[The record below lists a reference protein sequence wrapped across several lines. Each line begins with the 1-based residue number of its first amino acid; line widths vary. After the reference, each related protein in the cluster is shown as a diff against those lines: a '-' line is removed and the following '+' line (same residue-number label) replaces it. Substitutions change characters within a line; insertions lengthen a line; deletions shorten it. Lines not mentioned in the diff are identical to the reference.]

1 MSSAPFPIY
10 QLMENWAA
18 HAYGTPEVRAHHH
31 ALYYALLNLV
41 KTKGGLTRF
50 SLAYGHGMECSGIG
64 SKATYL
70 AALREL
76 QGWGF
81 LTYTPGENRFILP
94 IIEVTIQPSTGP
106 LLALYRTSIATST
119 DTSTGRNKEV
129 VRLKVEYDEKAA
141 AVKKL
146 EEENEK
152 LKAELLKAQTPAT
165 TQTAVLPAK
174 AAALATTDGADEQHW
189 SVGPLTKS
197 HAWKAICE
205 RQGFAGI
212 DFEHYRKQALVA
224 AEDGNV
230 SRTIAQWNSWVRN
243 FLNNQLKNGPLLKP
257 TDGEAARTG
266 VHAPQFE
273 GGYQHQVRAEV
284 QAERHRERQ
293 QNINLRI
300 AANLAKHAAEGQQ
313 HQANPIGGAG
323 RPPGA

>member
-146 EEENEK
+146 EEENEL
-152 LKAELLKAQTPAT
+152 LKSLLLKAQTPPAP
-165 TQTAVLPAK
+165 QAVRPAPEK
-174 AAALATTDGADEQHW
+174 AAAIATTDVADEQRW
-189 SVGPLTKS
+189 DVGPLTRPDSFKI
-197 HAWKAICE
+197 ICDRLGYE
-205 RQGFAGI
+205 GI
-212 DFEHYRKQALVA
+212 AYEKYRKQALVA
-224 AEDGNV
+224 AEDANV
-230 SRTIAQWNSWVRN
+230 SRTITQWTSWIRN
-243 FLNNQLKNGPLLKP
+243 YLANQLKNGPLAKQSADMP
-257 TDGEAARTG
+257 TEPTPKHLLPLPGEEKKGQIIAIQGVPHDESMNRMKVAA
-266 VHAPQFE
+266 
-273 GGYQHQVRAEV
+273 YQKNYPTATIVAIR
-284 QAERHRERQ
+284 
-293 QNINLRI
+293 
-300 AANLAKHAAEGQQ
+300 
-313 HQANPIGGAG
+313 
-323 RPPGA
+323 

>member
-10 QLMENWAA
+10 QLMECWAA

-129 VRLKVEYDEKAA
+129 IRLKVEYDEKAA
-141 AVKKL
+141 AVEKL
-146 EEENEK
+146 KEENEL
-152 LKAELLKAQTPAT
+152 LKSLLLKAQTPPAP
-165 TQTAVLPAK
+165 QAVAAPAK
-174 AAALATTDGADEQHW
+174 AAALATTDGADEQRW
-189 SVGPLTKS
+189 DVGPLTKPVPF
-197 HAWKAICE
+197 KIICDRLGYE
-205 RQGFAGI
+205 GI
-212 DFEHYRKQALVA
+212 AYEKYRKQALVSA
-224 AEDGNV
+224 QDANI
-230 SRTIAQWNSWVRN
+230 SRTITQWTSWIRN
-243 FLNNQLKNGPLLKP
+243 YLENQLRNGPLTKQAADMP
-257 TDGEAARTG
+257 TEPTPKDQLPEPGKEKKGQIIAIQGVPNDENLNRMKVAAMQKHFPTAII
-266 VHAPQFE
+266 HAI
-273 GGYQHQVRAEV
+273 R
-284 QAERHRERQ
+284 
-293 QNINLRI
+293 
-300 AANLAKHAAEGQQ
+300 
-313 HQANPIGGAG
+313 
-323 RPPGA
+323 